1 MVILWGKNEI
11 LMFYWFYRLYFI
23 FFIEEEMCKVL
34 RILIFFM
41 GVYIF
46 LKSFF
51 IFYLSDI

>member
-23 FFIEEEMCKVL
+23 FFIEVEMCKVL

-41 GVYIF
+41 GCLYIF
-46 LKSFF
+46 EKFF
-51 IFYLSDI
+51 YFLFE